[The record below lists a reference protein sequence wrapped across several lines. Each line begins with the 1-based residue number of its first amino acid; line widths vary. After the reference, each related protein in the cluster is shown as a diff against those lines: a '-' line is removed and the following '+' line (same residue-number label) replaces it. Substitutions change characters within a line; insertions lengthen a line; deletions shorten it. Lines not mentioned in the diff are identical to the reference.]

1 MHCALRHPK
10 DFQLTGP
17 GGEMTQGADQA
28 WFPTLWQQRAGCGPT
43 AAALILA
50 YLARRRPELAPLCP
64 EDVTNRGD
72 FVEHMCRVWEYVTP
86 SIHGLHR
93 PEMMRDGLTAYARD
107 RGVTLSPA
115 ILTIP
120 AARSKRP
127 SFAEVSGFLSRALE
141 RECPVAF
148 LNLHNGRVAEL
159 DAWHWVTIVSL
170 DGNTAGILDSG
181 QALDIDLSLWL
192 AATRRRGG
200 FVSARGEDL

>member
-1 MHCALRHPK
+1 M
-10 DFQLTGP
+10 
-17 GGEMTQGADQA
+17 
-28 WFPTLWQQRAGCGPT
+28 
-43 AAALILA
+43 A

-64 EDVTNRGD
+64 EDVRNRGD

-148 LNLHNGRVAEL
+148 LNLHNGRVADL
-159 DAWHWVTIVSL
+159 DSWHWVTIVSL

-200 FVSARGEDL
+200 FVSALGEDL

>member
-1 MHCALRHPK
+1 
-10 DFQLTGP
+10 
-17 GGEMTQGADQA
+17 MTQGADQA

-192 AATRRRGG
+192 ATTRRRGG
-200 FVSARGEDL
+200 FVSALGEDL